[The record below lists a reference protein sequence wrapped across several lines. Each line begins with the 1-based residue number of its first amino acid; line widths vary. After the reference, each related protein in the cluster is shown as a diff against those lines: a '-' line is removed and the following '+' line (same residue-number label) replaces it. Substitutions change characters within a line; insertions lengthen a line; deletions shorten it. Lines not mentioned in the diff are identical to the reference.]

1 MSKRLTNYKNKIINE
16 VNELYPDIINDKE
29 KGGDYCMGGLNQRV
43 INKKS
48 KLKNL
53 KELKFFV
60 GDILKIEDIIIRRP
74 VEDDIYIDDVI
85 GKIVPYYIYECV
97 IVKSIRENKYYTL
110 NIDCLKQEEIKYI
123 VNEIEGY
130 LISKNKNKNTIKP
143 DFYIYD
149 ITNHLYLLKL
159 YKDMENDV
167 DFNECYRLL
176 RNEYQNSK
184 SLYDDY
190 SNSLF
195 YYD

>member
-1 MSKRLTNYKNKIINE
+1 MSKRLTNYKNKVINE

-97 IVKSIRENKYYTL
+97 IVKSIKENKYYTL

-176 RNEYQNSK
+176 RNGYQNSK

>member
-1 MSKRLTNYKNKIINE
+1 MSKKLINYKIKVIDE
-16 VNELYPDIINDKE
+16 VNELYPDVVNDDNYKE
-29 KGGDYCMGGLNQRV
+29 KGGDYMGGLNQRV

-110 NIDCLKQEEIKYI
+110 NIDCLKQGEIIYI
-123 VNEIEGY
+123 VNEIHSY
-130 LISKNKNKNTIKP
+130 LINKKKKNTTKP

-159 YKDMENDV
+159 YKDMDNDV
-167 DFNECYRLL
+167 DFNECYKLL
-176 RNEYQNSK
+176 RNEYQKST
-184 SLYDDY
+184 SLYDYY
-190 SNSLF
+190 SR
-195 YYD
+195 